1 MNLQEFKNEMQS
13 VYKTGR
19 DFTEEVISLR
29 TSLRFKISDSE
40 LAQVIVDFLNEI
52 KEDKYDYQKSV
63 GTILFKLPSANIIQ
77 SGLIRKDVM
86 PLLTTQR
93 FKITRYADFVAIIN
107 SIEDDVQKKH
117 YLNLNAI
124 DSLFALRMYKE
135 GVIDK
140 HVFVQSKQCENLIS
154 GFFRSYKSNITKKQ
168 IQNLKDVYD
177 VVLNLKTSEEYNEEQ
192 NFKILQKSIL
202 SNSGIVEVLSDK
214 NRYEFM
220 CDLLNA
226 QAIDEDR
233 KYVLQLIEKTHLEKF
248 EKLLEMISNTKS
260 IMIYRSLLETLTTH
274 ATPDNFDVL
283 KYKDKIKEIVE
294 YGEINN
300 FINKKFD
307 KYFYHDISVFIKEKP
322 GTKNP
327 KMTSDSVLREVKRQA
342 HNPVLLKLKKVEN
355 TEIELD
361 MSNPKNIKYKAE
373 WLAYYVYCLKKVK
386 LVNLD
391 YQSPIVSYLI
401 KYGLTNKIKNKNE
414 NIISSLSEKMLKNGE
429 ITKGKYQNAILSE
442 NISRQKMK
450 LI

>member
-192 NFKILQKSIL
+192 NFKILQKTIL

-260 IMIYRSLLETLTTH
+260 IMI
-274 ATPDNFDVL
+274 V
-283 KYKDKIKEIVE
+283 
-294 YGEINN
+294 
-300 FINKKFD
+300 
-307 KYFYHDISVFIKEKP
+307 VF
-322 GTKNP
+322 
-327 KMTSDSVLREVKRQA
+327 
-342 HNPVLLKLKKVEN
+342 
-355 TEIELD
+355 
-361 MSNPKNIKYKAE
+361 
-373 WLAYYVYCLKKVK
+373 
-386 LVNLD
+386 
-391 YQSPIVSYLI
+391 
-401 KYGLTNKIKNKNE
+401 
-414 NIISSLSEKMLKNGE
+414 
-429 ITKGKYQNAILSE
+429 
-442 NISRQKMK
+442 
-450 LI
+450 